1 MCFVWFFISWNW
13 WDKPGKNAGKTIAG
27 DVLNCSQENFNLK
40 INVNLKINY
49 FRAFK
54 IFIIYVRLQTD

>member
-1 MCFVWFFISWNW
+1 MCFVGFLFPWNW
-13 WDKPGKNAGKTIAG
+13 WDKPGKSAGKTIAG
-27 DVLNCSQENFNLK
+27 DALNYSQENFNLK

-49 FRAFK
+49 FWAFK